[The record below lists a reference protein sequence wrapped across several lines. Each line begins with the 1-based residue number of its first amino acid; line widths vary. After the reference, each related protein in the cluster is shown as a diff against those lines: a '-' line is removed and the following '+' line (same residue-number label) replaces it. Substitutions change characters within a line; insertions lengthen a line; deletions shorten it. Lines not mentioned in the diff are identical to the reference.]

1 MRSSLFLQ
9 SLIPVIAMFAFACIA
24 SVDGQEVNRQFEFEY
39 RVQLNN
45 VEGKAA
51 RVWIPVAQSDA
62 FQNVEIVEKRFS
74 SEPKLTQDAKYGNQ
88 MYYLEFDPKAGDAEV
103 FVKYRVTRNEV
114 KGLNEKAAGSDSRNA
129 DKFLAANQLV
139 PVEGKSVELF
149 DAYAK
154 AQNWDSENT
163 TKEFGQ
169 NLYHFVREHMAYDK
183 SKPGYGNGNVA
194 WACDSKTG
202 NCTDFHSLFISV
214 ARNRK
219 VPAKFEI
226 GFPLPKERGTGE
238 IGGYHCWARFFDKQT
253 GWIPVDISEAD
264 KHPEMSKYFFGNL
277 TENRV
282 HFTTGR
288 DISLVPK
295 QQAPPLNYFIYPH
308 VEVDG
313 EVYPTKNI
321 EMKFAYRDIET
332 EDKEDSR

>member
-1 MRSSLFLQ
+1 MRSRLSLK
-9 SLIPVIAMFAFACIA
+9 SLLPAIVMFACACVA
-24 SVDGQEVNRQFEFEY
+24 SLSGQEVSRQFEFEY
-39 RVQLNN
+39 QVQLKN
-45 VEGKAA
+45 VDGKSAK
-51 RVWIPVAQSDA
+51 VWIPVPQSDA
-62 FQNVEIVEKRFS
+62 FQQVEIVEKRFS
-74 SEPKLTQDAKYGNQ
+74 SKPKLTQEEKYGNQ
-88 MYYLEFDPKAGDAEV
+88 MYYLEFDPKAGDAEA
-103 FVKYRVTRNEV
+103 FLKYRVTRKEV
-114 KGLNEKAAGSDSRNA
+114 KGLNGKVAGSYSKNLDT
-129 DKFLAANQLV
+129 FLTANKLV

-154 AQNWDSENT
+154 SQNWGAENT

-238 IGGYHCWARFFDKQT
+238 IGGYHCWARFFDQQA

-277 TENRV
+277 TENRI
-282 HFTTGR
+282 HFSTGR

-313 EVYPTKNI
+313 EVYPKKNI
-321 EMKFAYRDIET
+321 ELKFVYRDAEAQ
-332 EDKEDSR
+332 DK